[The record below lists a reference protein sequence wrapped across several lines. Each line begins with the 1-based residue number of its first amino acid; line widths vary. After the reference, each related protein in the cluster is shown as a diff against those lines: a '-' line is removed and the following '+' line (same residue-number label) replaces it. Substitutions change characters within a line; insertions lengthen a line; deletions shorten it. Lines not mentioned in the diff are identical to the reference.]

1 MKKTIIGILT
11 IIMINV
17 LGITSFAETKEADIF
32 EVKED
37 CEVTVTLKY
46 DVEQASVEFISPS
59 GEVDNTVQSTFD
71 EEKLIDTY
79 VFISPEYG
87 QWEIRYDLLG
97 NSEISYDVSVKST
110 VPQIETVNVSS
121 KENQCTI
128 RVSMDKDI
136 LIRETYYTMILENNG
151 TQTSLAEKDFN
162 SRVFEETVDLAAY
175 NLENGQYNIIV
186 NIYDKTNDRLLNSQT
201 SQLNYNKP
209 VNEILPTPEPEL
221 TVQPANVAPA
231 VLDTAQSYSQQNF
244 YIFIEKAATIG
255 IIIGALLVIV
265 LFLNL
270 MNKRRK

>member
-136 LIRETYYTMILENNG
+136 LIRETYYTMILEKNG